1 MEMRKPKIKAMPYD
15 EWKDNDTLEKMANDL
30 NDGGTNLVLGNLDQ
44 LINWGRSNSLWS
56 LTFATSCCGIEFMAV
71 GCARYD
77 FSRFGFEVTRNS
89 PRQADLIMC
98 AGTIT
103 NKMAPALKR
112 LYDQMAEPKYVIAV
126 GGCAISGGPFKDSYH
141 VMRGIDEIIPVDVYI
156 PGCPPRPE
164 AIMYGMMQLQ
174 RKVKIEKFFGGANKK
189 QNEEERLLGKSNS
202 AIIFEEKLGISA
214 EEIKNKREAEY
225 AASKKPAEKP
235 ARPARPAA
243 AVASKAEAAAAET
256 PKDDAVKVA
265 EVSKKA
271 DTIIV
276 DKPVTKEDVEKL
288 GKELD
293 QLSAETANNPAETDN
308 TTN

>member
-1 MEMRKPKIKAMPYD
+1 MEIRKPKIKAMPYG

-214 EEIKNKREAEY
+214 EEIKSKREAEY

-243 AVASKAEAAAAET
+243 TVAPKAEIAVAET
-256 PKDDAVKVA
+256 PKSDAAKVA

-293 QLSAETANNPAETDN
+293 QLNAETANNPAGTDN

>member
-1 MEMRKPKIKAMPYD
+1 MEIRKPKIKSLPYE
-15 EWKDNDTLEKMANDL
+15 EWKDNDTLSKMASEL

-56 LTFATSCCGIEFMAV
+56 LTFATSCCGIEFMSV

-164 AIMYGMMQLQ
+164 AIIYGMMQLQ
-174 RKVKIEKFFGGANKK
+174 RKVKVEKFFGGVNHK
-189 QNEEERLLGKSNS
+189 QTAEERELGKSN
-202 AIIFEEKLGISA
+202 AELIFSEKLGITP
-214 EEIKNKREAEY
+214 EEIKEKREAAWNE
-225 AASKKPAEKP
+225 AKNPAPKP
-235 ARPARPAA
+235 ARPVVKPAA
-243 AVASKAEAAAAET
+243 AAAVKPADASAKPAEAATTTSEPVA
-256 PKDDAVKVA
+256 PKK
-265 EVSKKA
+265 
-271 DTIIV
+271 DTIV
-276 DKPVTKEDVEKL
+276 VNQPVTQEDVEKL
-288 GKELD
+288 GKEID
-293 QLSAETANNPAETDN
+293 QIDAASKAADETATNN
-308 TTN
+308 